1 MSLTGCSLRGRGH
14 MSDNMNKFSSKTS
27 FSDRP
32 IKEEE
37 IEPCAI
43 AIAVNAL
50 GAITRLARTN
60 VSNYARNDQSV
71 SKRVVDQSTI
81 HDSAN

>member
-1 MSLTGCSLRGRGH
+1 MSLTGCSLRRRGH

-27 FSDRP
+27 FSGRP

-37 IEPCAI
+37 IESCAI

-50 GAITRLARTN
+50 GAITRSARTN

-71 SKRVVDQSTI
+71 SKNVVDQSTI